1 MHSTYNPWL
10 VSLSIGVAIL
20 VSFTSLRLASRVA
33 ESKGSAGRAWLI
45 LGAVSMGVGVWA
57 MHFIGM
63 LAFSLPIQLRYSIEL
78 TFVSLGVAILTS
90 GFAIKIAS
98 TSKLGLTRHLLCSL
112 VMGLGIV
119 AMHYTGMS
127 AILIFP
133 AISYDPALV
142 AASVGI
148 AVAASFAAL
157 WLTFNLRSGTHR
169 LIWAAR
175 LGAAVIMG
183 MAIAGMHYTAMAAS
197 EFKPGAFCQGGVA
210 LDNQWLAVSVAIATF
225 ALLAITLI
233 TGVFDAHLAAR
244 ARLHA
249 QRLQKVNSRLA
260 HQTMHDALTNLPGR
274 TLFIDRLQGAID
286 ASSCLNSSNPLLAV
300 MLVDLDRFK
309 IVNDSLGH
317 GFGDA
322 ILREVATRLRE
333 VVCGANIVA
342 RLSGDE
348 FLVFVQAADTNSVI
362 RMANQIIQRLSRPY
376 SVESVEL
383 HLAASVGITTYPF
396 DNCGPDVLISHAD
409 EAMHEIKHDGG
420 NGFRFFVPGTTV
432 FTMERLQLENDLR
445 HASEHGEL
453 ELHYQPQVDIASG
466 RIVGLEALARWRH
479 PQRGWIPPGEF
490 IPMAEA
496 SDLIVHLGKW
506 ILDEACRQARIWL
519 DQGLVDIN
527 IAVNLSGRQFRQ
539 PDLLAMMQRA
549 VARNGL
555 QPRHIVIELTES
567 VVMSDADRSA
577 EILEQLNRLGFK
589 VAVDD
594 FGTGYSS
601 ISYLKRLPI
610 SQLKIDRSFIID
622 LGVGAKSDLI
632 VKAVIE
638 LAHGLGMTVVAEG
651 VETAAQLCCLKTF
664 DCDQYQGFLFSRP
677 CNAAETVELLRRNP
691 EPIGDFVGE
700 ERLLGSGS

>member
-10 VSLSIGVAIL
+10 VGLSIGVAIL

-45 LGAVSMGVGVWA
+45 LGAFSMGVGIWA

-63 LAFSLPIQLRYSIEL
+63 LAFSLPIQLRYRVDL
-78 TFVSLGVAILTS
+78 TFVSLAAAILTS

-98 TSKLGLTRHLLCSL
+98 SSNLGLKRHLVCSV

-119 AMHYTGMS
+119 TMHYTGMS
-127 AILIFP
+127 AIRIYP
-133 AISYDPALV
+133 AISYDPVMV

-148 AVAASFAAL
+148 AISASFVAL
-157 WLTFNLRSGTHR
+157 WLTFNLRTDTHR
-169 LIWAAR
+169 LVWAAR

-183 MAIAGMHYTAMAAS
+183 LAIAGMHYTAMAAS
-197 EFKPGAFCQGGVA
+197 EFQPGAFCQGGVT

-225 ALLAITLI
+225 ALLAITLV

-249 QRLQKVNSRLA
+249 QRLQAANARLE
-260 HQTMHDALTNLPGR
+260 HQKMHDALTNLPGR
-274 TLFIDRLQGAID
+274 ALFIDRLRAAIGA
-286 ASSCLNSSNPLLAV
+286 STSLNSSNPLLTV

-322 ILREVATRLRE
+322 ILREVAARLRDLIG
-333 VVCGANIVA
+333 GANIAA
-342 RLSGDE
+342 RLGADE
-348 FLVFVQAADTNSVI
+348 FLVFAQTTDTNSVI
-362 RMANQIIQRLSRPY
+362 QMANQIVQRLGQPY
-376 SVESVEL
+376 NIESVEL
-383 HLAASVGITTYPF
+383 NLAASVGITTYPF
-396 DNCGPDVLISHAD
+396 DNSAPDVLISHAD
-409 EAMHEIKHDGG
+409 EAMHDIKHDGG
-420 NGFRFFVPGTTV
+420 NGFRFFLPGTTV

-445 HASEHGEL
+445 HAAERGEL

-466 RIVGLEALARWRH
+466 RILGLEALARWRH
-479 PQRGWIPPGEF
+479 PQRCWIPPAEF
-490 IPMAEA
+490 IPLAEA
-496 SDLIVHLGKW
+496 SDLIVQVGKW
-506 ILDEACRQARIWL
+506 ILDQACGQARIWL
-519 DQGLVDIN
+519 DQGLDDIN

-539 PDLLAMMQRA
+539 PDLLALIQRA
-549 VARNGL
+549 VTRNRL
-555 QPRHIVIELTES
+555 QPHHIVIELTES

-577 EILEQLNRLGFK
+577 EILKQLYRSGFK

-610 SQLKIDRSFIID
+610 TKLKIDRSFIID
-622 LGVGAKSDLI
+622 LGAGAKSDLI

-638 LAHGLGMTVVAEG
+638 LAHGLDMIVIAEG
-651 VETAAQLCCLKTF
+651 VETAPQLSCLKSF
-664 DCDQYQGFLFSRP
+664 GCDQYQGYLFSRP
-677 CNAAETVELLRRNP
+677 RNAADIVELLRRKP
-691 EPIGDFVGE
+691 EPIEDLVDQARMHG
-700 ERLLGSGS
+700 LGG